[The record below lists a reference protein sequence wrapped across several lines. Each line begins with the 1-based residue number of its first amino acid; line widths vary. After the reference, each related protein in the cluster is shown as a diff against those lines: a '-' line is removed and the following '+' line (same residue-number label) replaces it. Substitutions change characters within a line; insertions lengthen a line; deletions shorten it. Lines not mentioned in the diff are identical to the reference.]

1 VQKALEVNDPKKK
14 VENQITDETRNDPGS
29 TGRTTDSKKGSQTG
43 LLSQEILD
51 AILFIPSLMVVYLG
65 SIRNVHLE

>member
-1 VQKALEVNDPKKK
+1 MMLL
-14 VENQITDETRNDPGS
+14 QIGIPA
-29 TGRTTDSKKGSQTG
+29 DSKKGSQTG